1 MENQLSLNEELT
13 TGTSSFCS
21 FVAVTPEDRAV
32 MYNATSNPDY
42 KVSDYI
48 NTEIVIKDVYCEI
61 VPIENEDGTA
71 SMLPRTVLLDMDN
84 KSYQAVSTGIFNSV
98 KRLITVYGMPTWKDG
113 VRVKVKQV
121 NTKRGSMLTLVAVI

>member
-121 NTKRGSMLTLVAVI
+121 NTKRGSRLTLVAVI